1 MKQQEK
7 DKFLRYCM
15 MKQYPRQSIL
25 FEYFLTSLF
34 HQIEQN
40 HKTQMTEQSF
50 GLPSISSLHLFMYV
64 VLMNHFETKK
74 ECSRSILTY
83 FPQWFIDVK
92 SGLNYY
98 ARWLLSLDLAQAPL
112 LSFVRTNDGWC
123 RRIKPLTADDD
134 LSIRLSFGLP
144 QNCDWN
150 KDELIEL
157 MFSQDEIAEIKNDFD
172 LSIKSLLQKTE
183 NWPIEFWRNKR
194 AFSVLGFCPFLTLPS
209 DLFERILRDSHYL
222 GRDLNCHHDIFVVMD
237 KVLQNADFINLP
249 PQSLMVNSLE
259 CDDFIKK
266 IMLSMQQ
273 DNALIFDN
281 MKTNMSIYWKKLT
294 RN

>member
-1 MKQQEK
+1 MKQEEK
-7 DKFLRYCM
+7 EKFLGYCRTHR
-15 MKQYPRQSIL
+15 YPRQAIL

-34 HQIEQN
+34 SQIEQK
-40 HKTQMTEQSF
+40 HKTQMTEQSIC
-50 GLPSISSLHLFMYV
+50 LPFISLLHLFMYV
-64 VLMNHFETKK
+64 VLMNHFEIKK

-112 LSFVRTNDGWC
+112 LSFVRTNEGLC
-123 RRIKPLTADDD
+123 HRTKPLTTDED
-134 LSIRLSFGLP
+134 LAIRLSFGIP
-144 QNCDWN
+144 QNVDWN

-209 DLFERILRDSHYL
+209 NLFERILCDSHYL
-222 GRDLNCHHDIFVVMD
+222 RCDLDCHHDMFVVMD

-266 IMLSMQQ
+266 TILSMLQ
-273 DNALIFDN
+273 DNARIFDN
-281 MKTNMSIYWKKLT
+281 MKINMLIYEQKA
-294 RN
+294 N

>member
-1 MKQQEK
+1 MKQKEK
-7 DKFLRYCM
+7 EKFLGYC
-15 MKQYPRQSIL
+15 KTHRYPRQAIL
-25 FEYFLTSLF
+25 FEYFLKSLF
-34 HQIEQN
+34 SQIEKN
-40 HKTQMTEQSF
+40 NKMQMTGQLFCLS
-50 GLPSISSLHLFMYV
+50 SISSFHLFMYV
-64 VLMNHFETKK
+64 VLMNHFEINK

-92 SGLNYY
+92 TGLNYY
-98 ARWLLSLDLAQAPL
+98 ARWLLSLDLAHAPL

-172 LSIKSLLQKTE
+172 LSVKALLQKTE
-183 NWPIEFWRNKR
+183 NWSIEFWRNKR
-194 AFSVLGFCPFLTLPS
+194 AFSVLGFCPFLTLS
-209 DLFERILRDSHYL
+209 SGLFERILCSAHYW
-222 GRDLNCHHDIFVVMD
+222 GHDFGCNQDVLLVMD
-237 KVLQNADFINLP
+237 KVLQSEDFINLP
-249 PQSLMVNSLE
+249 SQSLLVNSPE

-273 DNALIFDN
+273 DNALVFDN
-281 MKTNMSIYWKKLT
+281 MKTNTSIYWKKAI
-294 RN
+294 